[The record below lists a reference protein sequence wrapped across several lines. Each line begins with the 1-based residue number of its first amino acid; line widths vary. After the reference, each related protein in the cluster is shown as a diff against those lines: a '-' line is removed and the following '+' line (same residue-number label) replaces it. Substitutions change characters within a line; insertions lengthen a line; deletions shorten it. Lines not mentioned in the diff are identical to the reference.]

1 MNHELTL
8 IPYTKIN
15 SDWIIDLSVKYKTI
29 KLLGKKKIRE
39 KSSGPNSWQRY
50 EQTFQ
55 WIGYADEK

>member
-8 IPYTKIN
+8 TPYTKIN

-29 KLLGKKKIRE
+29 KLLGKKNRRKP
-39 KSSGPNSWQRY
+39 SGPNSWQRY

-55 WIGYADEK
+55 